1 MVSGLHK
8 QSSEMSRLKILESFL
23 IKKLEIH
30 RTGGSVFIRDDE
42 TLIVTDKYAF
52 SNAHF
57 KLVEAKFPHISIDV
71 VSSTGSRSG
80 FFVLFSCPRPYN
92 RAWQR
97 SLLRLTMH
105 FACFAG
111 TLALTC
117 FWGPNAT

>member
-1 MVSGLHK
+1 
-8 QSSEMSRLKILESFL
+8 MSRLRELESFL

-52 SNAHF
+52 SNTHF
-57 KLVEAKFPHISIDV
+57 KLVEARFPHISIDV

-97 SLLRLTMH
+97 SGLRLIMH
-105 FACFAG
+105 LACFAA
-111 TLALTC
+111 TLAWTC
-117 FWGPNAT
+117 SWGQNATE